1 MTTKIATKIYHNPIC
16 SKCRQTL
23 QLLNEAEYK
32 TDIIE
37 YLNAPPTKQEL
48 IEILSLLALT
58 PRQLIRSN
66 EKIYSELNLQ
76 NPDLN
81 DDNLLDAMLAHPIL
95 IQRPIVIANGKAV
108 IGRPPEAVINTLFN
122 NM

>member
-1 MTTKIATKIYHNPIC
+1 MTTKITAKIYHNPSC
-16 SKCRQTL
+16 SKSRQTL
-23 QLLNEAEYK
+23 QLLNEAGSNTE
-32 TDIIE
+32 IIE
-37 YLNAPPTKQEL
+37 YLNSPPSKQEL
-48 IEILSLLALT
+48 IEILSLLALSA
-58 PRQLIRSN
+58 RQLTRNN

-108 IGRPPEAVINTLFN
+108 IGRPPEAVIDTLFN
-122 NM
+122 NR